1 MSVTWGGLSTVV
13 LHVLNP
19 VARPQVV
26 RNGGLA
32 RIMATMAEQLRP
44 TILVVDN
51 DEAVRSFVS
60 ATLAAADYAVL
71 EAQGGLDGIAAALRY
86 TGEIALAVVE
96 IKMPGVSGLDLANH
110 IGVGRPQTEVLYMS
124 ESTNSIAAQSIA
136 MQKPEAVLPKP
147 FTAVELLTR
156 VRQFLRAA

>member
-1 MSVTWGGLSTVV
+1 ME
-13 LHVLNP
+13 
-19 VARPQVV
+19 
-26 RNGGLA
+26 
-32 RIMATMAEQLRP
+32 EQLRP

-51 DEAVRSFVS
+51 DENVRSFVS

-71 EAQGGLDGIAAALRY
+71 EARGGLDGIAAALRY
-86 TGEIALAVVE
+86 NGDIVLAVVE

-110 IGVGRPQTEVLYMS
+110 IGVERPQTEVLYMS
-124 ESTNSIAAQSIA
+124 EATDSIAAQSIA

>member
-1 MSVTWGGLSTVV
+1 MV

-19 VARPQVV
+19 LERLQVV
-26 RNGGLA
+26 RNQKFA
-32 RIMATMAEQLRP
+32 RIIATMEEQLRP
-44 TILVVDN
+44 TILVVDD
-51 DEAVRSFVS
+51 DERIRSFVK
-60 ATLAAADYAVL
+60 ATLADADYAVL
-71 EAQGGLDGIAAALRY
+71 EARGGLDGIATALRY
-86 TGEIALAVVE
+86 NGEIALAVVE

-110 IGVGRPQTEVLYMS
+110 IGVDRPQTEVLYMS

-147 FTAVELLTR
+147 FTAVELLAR